1 MLSKRHGVLA
11 YVLITFAVT
20 WSGMFAIHYLLD
32 VSLANPLAQLPWAIG
47 PALVAVVVRKWIT
60 REGFGDAALAL
71 RLRTAWREYLVAWL
85 GPLGLVVATCLLTAA
100 LGLWRPDLGALD
112 DLVPGLPWWATVL
125 VLLGIVVI
133 LTPIYWGEEFGWTG
147 YLRMRLLPDRPLLA
161 TVATGLIW
169 AVWHYPLAF
178 LGYAEFD
185 NVALGLLVW
194 TVFFLQQEILLTWLR
209 LRSGTIW
216 TPSLAHAGNNL
227 IFALLTA
234 ILLTRGE
241 GGELEPLLVTLLT
254 MVPMVPLCAWVLLTG
269 RYRQEQPPVRAAAEL
284 ALASR

>member
-1 MLSKRHGVLA
+1 M
-11 YVLITFAVT
+11 
-20 WSGMFAIHYLLD
+20 
-32 VSLANPLAQLPWAIG
+32 SLANPLAQLPWALG
-47 PALVAVVVRKWIT
+47 PALVAVVVRKWVT

-71 RLRTAWREYLVAWL
+71 RLRAAWREYLVAWL

-100 LGLWRPDLGALD
+100 LGLWSPDLGALD
-112 DLVPGLPWWATVL
+112 DFVPGLPWWATVL
-125 VLLGIVVI
+125 LLLVLVVV

-147 YLRMRLLPDRPLLA
+147 YLRMRLLPGRPLLA
-161 TVATGLIW
+161 TLVTGLIW

-185 NVALGLLVW
+185 NMALGLLVW

-216 TPSLAHAGNNL
+216 TTSLAHAGNNL

-234 ILLTRGE
+234 TLLTRGE
-241 GGELEPLLVTLLT
+241 GGELDPLLVMLLT

-269 RYRQEQPPVRAAAEL
+269 RYRPEQPPAPAAAEL
-284 ALASR
+284 ALAGR